1 MAKQKKSFKEYF
13 ELGDISAS
21 LILKNLP
28 FVLFVSFLILIYI
41 ANAHLSEKKV
51 RRIQAL
57 QKEIQEIRWH
67 YMSIQSE
74 LMYTTRRAEVANA
87 VSEQGLK
94 IPHGTP
100 KKIVVSKQKVK

>member
-1 MAKQKKSFKEYF
+1 MAKQKRIRDYF

-28 FVLFVSFLILIYI
+28 FVLFISFLILIYI

-51 RRIQAL
+51 RQIQAL
-57 QKEIQEIRWH
+57 QKEIQELRWN

-74 LMYTTRRAEVANA
+74 LMYTTRREEVARA
-87 VSEQGLK
+87 VAPQGLK
-94 IPHGTP
+94 STTGTP
-100 KKIVVSKQKVK
+100 KKIVIPKK